1 MIMIDHYLWF
11 HVAAE
16 PSLFLLEALI
26 HVAAKAKDLG
36 LPGGRF
42 PYDSPVDVDRWIKT
56 VMAVM
61 VFFLQDLG

>member
-1 MIMIDHYLWF
+1 
-11 HVAAE
+11 
-16 PSLFLLEALI
+16 
-26 HVAAKAKDLG
+26 LG

-61 VFFLQDLG
+61 VFFYRIWDKYPGWSWDI